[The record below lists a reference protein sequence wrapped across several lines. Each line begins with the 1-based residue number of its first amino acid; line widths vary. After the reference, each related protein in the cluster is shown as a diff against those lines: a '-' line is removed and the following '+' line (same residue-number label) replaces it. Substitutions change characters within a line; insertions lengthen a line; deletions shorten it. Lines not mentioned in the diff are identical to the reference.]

1 MSSYIIV
8 KLCMHTTLVCIVC
21 IRTRVCMYVHTA
33 GGSTRMQSK
42 VCIFR
47 HALQY
52 AYYEL
57 AVGIPTA
64 VVWIAINCSFL
75 LLKR

>member
-1 MSSYIIV
+1 
-8 KLCMHTTLVCIVC
+8 
-21 IRTRVCMYVHTA
+21 
-33 GGSTRMQSK
+33 MQSK

-47 HALQY
+47 HAQY

-57 AVGIPTA
+57 VVGIPIA